1 MKYLEGVQ
9 ILSNS
14 ELMNVDGG
22 QNLPV
27 ESGCCLHQ
35 LWMTTIYY
43 SSTCGVIVESADYAY
58 RIKPASNK
66 NCGCHVTC

>member
-43 SSTCGVIVESADYAY
+43 
-58 RIKPASNK
+58 
-66 NCGCHVTC
+66 